1 MVRIEP
7 LMKQN
12 FLEYASY
19 VIIDRAIPDIRDG
32 LKPVQRRILHTLF
45 QMQDGKLNK
54 VANVVGETMK
64 LHPHGEVSISDALV
78 NLANKGYFIDRQ
90 GNFGNPLTG
99 HRAAASRYIEC
110 RLTPLALETLFN
122 EALTEFSESYDGRT
136 REPVFLPAKLPV
148 ALMLGADGIAVGMAT
163 PVEEI
168 TTGKWQRWQD
178 EIFAH
183 GETSTTA
190 EESEYYYQLLDAML
204 RKMDEINLEHPNND
218 PPIDD
223 ESSPPDEGQGT

>member
-78 NLANKGYFIDRQ
+78 NLANKDYFIDKQ

-110 RLTPLALETLFN
+110 RLTPLAIETMFSPH
-122 EALTEFSESYDGRT
+122 LTELRPSYDGR
-136 REPVFLPAKLPV
+136 RDEPVYLPVKLPV
-148 ALMLGADGIAVGMAT
+148 VLFLGPEGIAVSRASLGSEPQRHCVTTPAHDVSPWRSCARKGRPRQGARSSSMAGARAA
-163 PVEEI
+163 PSS
-168 TTGKWQRWQD
+168 G
-178 EIFAH
+178 
-183 GETSTTA
+183 
-190 EESEYYYQLLDAML
+190 LDFL
-204 RKMDEINLEHPNND
+204 VDL
-218 PPIDD
+218 
-223 ESSPPDEGQGT
+223 T